1 MRLRERI
8 PRAAVLV
15 CALACLCALPA
26 RALAS
31 STEASILMDD
41 KHLIYS
47 SPQHVVNTLEQL
59 KALGIDQVKVS
70 VVWSLVVPKATS
82 KKAPKFDA
90 ADPGAYPPG
99 AWQRWDLLTTIGRQL
114 GISVYLQITPPAP
127 TWAVSQTRA
136 TQGYPWSHAPSASQ
150 YGKFVLAVARR
161 YSGSYVPPEAQ
172 AARDEK
178 SMRHLPMVLPDIAR
192 AASSSSPAALP
203 RVSEWGIWNEPNEGA
218 WLNPQWKKVRGVR
231 GNVDTAPAMY
241 RQLVDSA
248 YSALN
253 ATGHG
258 TDVIL
263 VGEIA
268 SRGWIYPV
276 PFVQALYCVDS
287 HNRPLRGR
295 SATLIGC
302 PSSGGRRAF
311 AARHPGLFI
320 AFAHHPYSFDTP
332 PNKVMTPPS
341 LITLANLGVLQRA
354 LNRIY
359 AVYGR
364 HPRGGVPM
372 YLTEWGYKTNPPNP
386 FVKTSLGEQATWLNE
401 GEYMTWKDRSVRAL
415 NQFLL
420 TDSPPVAGK
429 RKGSRQYWG
438 TFQTGLL
445 FANGTQKPSYD
456 AFRIP
461 IWLPSSNHRHATI
474 WGELRPAD
482 HSKPQL
488 AALQFQRRGSTNWST
503 LRQIQTSNREGFLLA
518 HLSLPSAGNVR
529 LAWTNPANGAV
540 YYSRTVGVS

>member
-1 MRLRERI
+1 MSLRERI
-8 PRAAVLV
+8 PWAAALV

-31 STEASILMDD
+31 GTQTSMLMDD
-41 KHLIYS
+41 KELIYS
-47 SPQHVVNTLEQL
+47 SPQHVVSTMEQI
-59 KALGIDQVKVS
+59 KALGIDQIKVS
-70 VVWSLVVPKATS
+70 VVWSLVVPKPSS
-82 KKAPKFDA
+82 KRVPKFNA

-99 AWQRWDLLTTIGRQL
+99 AWQRWDLLTTVARQL

-127 TWAVSQTRA
+127 TWALSHARA
-136 TQGYPWSHAPSASQ
+136 TQGYAWSHAPSATQ
-150 YGKFVLAVARR
+150 YGKFVQAVARR
-161 YSGSYVPPEAQ
+161 YSGSYVPPQAQ

-178 SMRHLPMVLPDIAR
+178 SMRHLPMVLPDVAR
-192 AASSSSPAALP
+192 AAASSSPPALP

-231 GNVDTAPAMY
+231 GNVYTAPAMY
-241 RQLVDSA
+241 RGLVDSA
-248 YSALN
+248 YSALK

-258 TDVIL
+258 RDAVL

-276 PFVQALYCVDS
+276 PFVQALYCVNS

-302 PSSGGRRAF
+302 PSSGSRRAF

-359 AVYGR
+359 GAYGK

-386 FVKTSLGEQATWLNE
+386 FVKTSLAQQATWLNE

-415 NQFLL
+415 DQFLL
-420 TDSPPVAGK
+420 TDSRPVAGTK
-429 RKGSRQYWG
+429 KGSRQYWG

-445 FANGTQKPSYD
+445 FANGRQKPSYD

-482 HSKPQL
+482 HSKTQV
-488 AALQFQRRGSTNWST
+488 AALQFQRRGSSSWST
-503 LRQIQTSNREGFLLA
+503 VRQIQTSNREGFLLA
-518 HLSLPSAGNVR
+518 HQSLPGAGNVR